1 MRKDVAV
8 LMVLWVDVYT
18 IRYLYMCLS
27 HSEQIRY
34 AESFSSKKNYFTMNT
49 YR

>member
-1 MRKDVAV
+1 MRKDVCRINGAV
-8 LMVLWVDVYT
+8 GDVYT

-34 AESFSSKKNYFTMNT
+34 AERLFFEKKYFTMNT